1 MLTSTD
7 NYTIDCWNEAN
18 HLITE
23 NDIYTIFEK
32 GGFINARNVITIN
45 DLSIYQN
52 AFVHSSYVKNKIIEK
67 QDNKKVI
74 LQEKPPNVIDLFD
87 DDYESLEF
95 LGDRCLELSISFYIY
110 RRFPDA
116 DAGFKTVLKS
126 MIVKK
131 NTLAQFA
138 EYLGLDKHIV
148 ISKQVEKFTKQG
160 RKNKRFM
167 EDIMEAFICAIFL
180 DQNKTEYYSD
190 VLHKM
195 RNLSTDNKGP
205 RIIGPGWVIANAFI
219 ENLLEKFV
227 DWEKLLN
234 TEDNYIGLLLNFYQT
249 EFKITPEFVTI
260 SVEGPPH
267 RRIFTE
273 GVLDKDGNIIAK
285 GVGEK
290 KSEAQQQASLMALKY
305 FGKDTKMSG
314 SIQQK

>member
-1 MLTSTD
+1 MSTD
-7 NYTIDCWNEAN
+7 NYSIDPWNESN
-18 HLITE
+18 KLITE

-32 GGFINARNVITIN
+32 GGFNNARKVITIN

-67 QDNKKVI
+67 QTQDTKRVTLI
-74 LQEKPPNVIDLFD
+74 DKPKYAIDLFD

-110 RRFPDA
+110 RRFPHA

-138 EYLGLDKHIV
+138 EYLGLDKHII

-160 RKNKRFM
+160 RKNKRFL

-195 RNLSTDNKGP
+195 RELSTDNNGP

-219 ENLLEKFV
+219 ENLLEKIV

-249 EFKITPEFVTI
+249 EFKITPEFITI

-290 KSEAQQQASLMALKY
+290 KSEAQQQASLMALRY
-305 FGKDTKMSG
+305 FGKDTKVS
-314 SIQQK
+314 SSVQ